1 MAGNNWSESNTSYY
15 LHTGAYY
22 WAGSPYDFFGGNRAL
37 EFRVGVEGNLNY
49 DIVSNDLGVRGVV
62 SLSSESK
69 LLGSGT
75 YNDVY
80 TVS

>member
-22 WAGSPYDFFGGNRAL
+22 WAGSPLVFSDGNSL
-37 EFRVGVEGNLNY
+37 EFGMDGGGTLGRGDVTDY
-49 DIVSNDLGVRGVV
+49 IGVRGVV

-75 YNDVY
+75 YNEF
-80 TVS
+80 TQ

>member
-22 WAGSPYDFFGGNRAL
+22 WAGSPYAFIDSYSY
-37 EFRVGVEGNLNY
+37 EFRVNDDGLLDYY
-49 DIVSNDLGVRGVV
+49 DVNGSYGVRGVV

-80 TVS
+80 TVN

>member
-1 MAGNNWSESNTSYY
+1 MAGNNWSENNTSYY

-22 WAGSPYDFFGGNRAL
+22 WAGSPLDFSVGDSRGFFVGG
-37 EFRVGVEGNLNY
+37 VG
-49 DIVSNDLGVRGVV
+49 DLYVNFVNIGIGVRGVV

-80 TVS
+80 TVN

>member
-1 MAGNNWSESNTSYY
+1 MPYYY
-15 LHTGAYY
+15 LYSNNAYWSLTPYAIYNNSAKLYKASDIIYTGYAYDSY
-22 WAGSPYDFFGGNRAL
+22 A
-37 EFRVGVEGNLNY
+37 
-49 DIVSNDLGVRGVV
+49 VRPVI

>member
-22 WAGSPYDFFGGNRAL
+22 WAGSPYAFSGGCSYGFGV
-37 EFRVGVEGNLNY
+37 FDVGYLNLNF
-49 DIVSNDLGVRGVV
+49 VSHLYGVRGVV

-80 TVS
+80 TVN